1 MSLSFFPS
9 KSMVFKEKLF
19 ISGWLDRTHCV
30 AVSSAR
36 SFICSTAAIPTP
48 TKASAPTVAATA
60 APVSWPLDVLGNN
73 REMEL
78 HKMAVPFF
86 HGMRSMEFNNI
97 LDIKKMDGLLWF
109 FIYGCILFG
118 SNLGA
123 LDLVQ
128 LQKSVKEGKKSRINF
143 QTYTGSHQLP

>member
-1 MSLSFFPS
+1 
-9 KSMVFKEKLF
+9 
-19 ISGWLDRTHCV
+19 
-30 AVSSAR
+30 
-36 SFICSTAAIPTP
+36 
-48 TKASAPTVAATA
+48 
-60 APVSWPLDVLGNN
+60 
-73 REMEL
+73 
-78 HKMAVPFF
+78 
-86 HGMRSMEFNNI
+86 MEFNNI